1 MNWYLVAII
10 GMLLLFGFYCHY
22 YSYKKINNNWEIL
35 QVDDP
40 IKEKYEE
47 LMIQKS
53 PTIITGV
60 IEKWDGINQI
70 DPQYIKE
77 TKNKYTTH
85 ADVKK
90 LLNKYTNFYDLTFCI
105 SKKYSSYYDIESA
118 TTPIILQE
126 NHRHLM
132 CQLYGKRKIILFSPD
147 QVDFLYPTRDNIP
160 TNKNKTLNKSK
171 VDFWNPDNKLHPKFN
186 DVRYLE
192 ILLSSGQI
200 LYIPHGWWWCSI
212 NITES
217 ITLNVY
223 SRSVFSF

>member
-1 MNWYLVAII
+1 MNWYLITIVII
-10 GMLLLFGFYCHY
+10 LLIFGFYCHY

-40 IKEKYEE
+40 SKDKYEE

-70 DPQYIKE
+70 DPQYIIE
-77 TKNKYTTH
+77 TKNKYIIH

-90 LLNKYTNFYDLTFCI
+90 LLDKYTGFYDLTLSI
-105 SKKYSSYYDIESA
+105 SKKYSSYYDKADA
-118 TTPIILQE
+118 TTSIVLQE

-147 QVDFLYPTRDNIP
+147 QADFLYPTRDNSP
-160 TNKNKTLNKSK
+160 KNKNKTLNKSK
-171 VDFWNPDNKLHPKFN
+171 VDFWNPDYKEYPKFN
-186 DVRYLE
+186 DSKYLE
-192 ILLSSGQI
+192 IILSPGQI
-200 LYIPHGWWWCSI
+200 LYIPYGWWWCSI
-212 NITES
+212 NIYES
-217 ITLNVY
+217 ITLNVL
-223 SRSVFSF
+223 SQPLFS